1 MTNFQPKWAS
11 PPGDTINDVL
21 QKREIA
27 LDDLTTS
34 LGLSQKQMT
43 DLLRGRI
50 AIDKRLAHQ
59 LEQITDI
66 TATFWLVR
74 ESQYREDLARVAHEQ
89 EARIK
94 QDWTKLLPVRDM
106 ARFGWIKPTEN
117 LEERFAAC
125 LNFFGVADLNE
136 WHDRY
141 RRVQDVVAFRTS
153 GSFESQPGAVAAWIR
168 QGEIEAAR
176 VETRRWNAA
185 KFEKI
190 LPTIRKLTKKKD
202 PRVFLPELIRLCAD
216 CGVAIVIARAPEGCR
231 ASGATKFLSAD
242 KALVML
248 SFRHRTDDHFWF
260 TFFHEAGHLLL
271 HGTGALFVEDPNLVT
286 THEEE
291 EANQF
296 AMDILVPDEFRAEM
310 LDLPK
315 DPKAITKFAVRV
327 GVSRGII
334 VGQLQHHRRIA
345 HKDLN
350 FMKARY
356 AWATP

>member
-1 MTNFQPKWAS
+1 M
-11 PPGDTINDVL
+11 V
-21 QKREIA
+21 
-27 LDDLTTS
+27 
-34 LGLSQKQMT
+34 
-43 DLLRGRI
+43 
-50 AIDKRLAHQ
+50 
-59 LEQITDI
+59 
-66 TATFWLVR
+66 
-74 ESQYREDLARVAHEQ
+74 
-89 EARIK
+89 
-94 QDWTKLLPVRDM
+94 
-106 ARFGWIKPTEN
+106 RFGWIRSTES
-117 LEERFAAC
+117 LEERFSAC

-141 RRVQDVVAFRTS
+141 RGVQDVVAFRTS

-168 QGEIEAAR
+168 QGEIEAAKID
-176 VETRRWNAA
+176 TRKWNAA
-185 KFEKI
+185 KFEKV
-190 LPTIRKLTKKKD
+190 LPAIRKLTKKKD
-202 PRVFLPELIRLCAD
+202 PQVFLPELIRLCAD

-296 AMDILVPDEFRAEM
+296 AMDVLVPEEFRTEM

-315 DPKAITKFAVRV
+315 IPKVITKFAVRV

-334 VGQLQHHRRIA
+334 VGQLQHHGRIA